1 MAAQRPVSL
10 VEPLGGVLVDRTDAT
25 LDGSMAH
32 RSGPAIEL
40 SRFTLADF
48 RLIANGAYSPLAGF
62 MTRSDYESV
71 VDRAAL
77 CSGVPWTLP
86 IVLPVPSEIA
96 RTLSDGVVVL
106 LTFSGDVVGTLTV
119 TDVFERD
126 VEREASEVYRTRDAD
141 HPGVRAIREQNRWAV
156 GGGITAI
163 PSEADALTKDPAQ
176 TRSAFV
182 ERGWKTVVA
191 FQTRNPI
198 HRAHE
203 YLTKVALEQVDGL
216 LIHPLSGVTKDDDV
230 PFDVRMRCYQA
241 LVDVYYPNDRAVL
254 TPWPAAMRY
263 AGPREAIF
271 HGLVRRN
278 YGCTHFIIG
287 RDAAGV
293 GSYYGPY
300 DAQKLYDEL
309 GGADRLGFTAMK
321 FEHAFWC
328 RRCEGMAS
336 TRTCP
341 HDSESR
347 VVLSGTKV
355 REMLTR
361 GETIPEEFTRPEVAA
376 ILRTAYAVSAA
387 AAS

>member
-1 MAAQRPVSL
+1 MSL

-25 LDGSMAH
+25 RDGSMAH
-32 RSGPAIEL
+32 RSRLAIEL

-62 MTRSDYESV
+62 MTRSDYQSV

-96 RTLSDGVVVL
+96 RTLSDGAVVL

-141 HPGVRAIREQNRWAV
+141 HPGVRSLREQNRWAV
-156 GGGITAI
+156 GGDITAL
-163 PSEADALTKDPAQ
+163 PSKADALTKDPAQ

-230 PFDVRMRCYQA
+230 PFGVRMRCYQA
-241 LVDVYYPNDRAVL
+241 LVEGYYPSDRVVL

-271 HGLVRRN
+271 HGIVRRN

-309 GGADRLGFTAMK
+309 GGADRLGFTAVK

-376 ILRTAYAVSAA
+376 ILRDAYGVSTAAVS
-387 AAS
+387 

>member
-141 HPGVRAIREQNRWAV
+141 HPG
-156 GGGITAI
+156 
-163 PSEADALTKDPAQ
+163 
-176 TRSAFV
+176 
-182 ERGWKTVVA
+182 
-191 FQTRNPI
+191 
-198 HRAHE
+198 
-203 YLTKVALEQVDGL
+203 
-216 LIHPLSGVTKDDDV
+216 
-230 PFDVRMRCYQA
+230 
-241 LVDVYYPNDRAVL
+241 
-254 TPWPAAMRY
+254 
-263 AGPREAIF
+263 
-271 HGLVRRN
+271 
-278 YGCTHFIIG
+278 
-287 RDAAGV
+287 
-293 GSYYGPY
+293 
-300 DAQKLYDEL
+300 
-309 GGADRLGFTAMK
+309 
-321 FEHAFWC
+321 
-328 RRCEGMAS
+328 
-336 TRTCP
+336 
-341 HDSESR
+341 
-347 VVLSGTKV
+347 
-355 REMLTR
+355 
-361 GETIPEEFTRPEVAA
+361 
-376 ILRTAYAVSAA
+376 
-387 AAS
+387 